1 MREQDRETRSPD
13 PFPPGTPQPAIRAF
27 QAAGYE
33 RFDDIAG
40 ASESALLQLHG
51 VGPKAI
57 RILKEELTRRN
68 LPPLVP

>member
-1 MREQDRETRSPD
+1 MTEANREPHSPD

-27 QAAGYE
+27 QEAGYE

-57 RILKEELTRRN
+57 RLLKEALAERE
-68 LPPLVP
+68 LPPLAP